1 MRRPGIL
8 AAGRGSRIGRGS
20 IAVVAILCIL
30 GVAATLATTGPAAL
44 PGAPGARLR
53 FNLSP
58 SLPLG
63 VYLLE
68 PARPA
73 PGGRSG
79 GRPLPGDQ
87 SGGRPVAGDL
97 VLTCPPPWFARLA
110 RARGYL
116 PAGECPGGSQPLGK
130 MVLAAGGDR
139 LDVEP
144 AGLTVDG
151 VRLPAT
157 ASLAADHL
165 GRPLPHVPPG
175 LRRVAAGDLW
185 LVAPHP
191 RSLDSRYFGP
201 VAAAQV
207 LGRLRPLLTTGS
219 PLRAALAALAAAI
232 RRAHAHAVP
241 RASPPRGSPPRGS
254 LGPPRRP
261 AGDRRP

>member
-1 MRRPGIL
+1 MRGPGIL
-8 AAGRGSRIGRGS
+8 AAGRGCRIGRGS
-20 IAVVAILCIL
+20 TAVVAILGIL
-30 GVAATLATTGPAAL
+30 GLAATIAVTGPTAL

-79 GRPLPGDQ
+79 GRPLPGSR
-87 SGGRPVAGDL
+87 SGGRPLPGDL
-97 VLTCPPPWFARLA
+97 VLTCPPPPFAHLA
-110 RARGYL
+110 RTRGYL
-116 PAGECPGGSQPLGK
+116 PAGGCPGGSQPLGK
-130 MVLAAGGDR
+130 LVLAAGGDR

-144 AGLTVDG
+144 AGLTVNG
-151 VRLPAT
+151 LRLPAT
-157 ASLAADHL
+157 PSLAADRL

-201 VAAAQV
+201 VGAARV

-219 PLRAALAALAAAI
+219 PRLAALAAAI
-232 RRAHAHAVP
+232 RRAHAHTFA
-241 RASPPRGSPPRGS
+241 RGSPPGGS
-254 LGPPRRP
+254 LGGGPPRRP
-261 AGDRRP
+261 RRGDRRP